1 MPKVDER
8 LDALLDYRMRRAA
21 GDPCDEGDAASVMFD
36 GRFRQTSIRGLST
49 QRFADTCVA

>member
-36 GRFRQTSIRGLST
+36 GRFRQTCPLNVSPIR
-49 QRFADTCVA
+49 A